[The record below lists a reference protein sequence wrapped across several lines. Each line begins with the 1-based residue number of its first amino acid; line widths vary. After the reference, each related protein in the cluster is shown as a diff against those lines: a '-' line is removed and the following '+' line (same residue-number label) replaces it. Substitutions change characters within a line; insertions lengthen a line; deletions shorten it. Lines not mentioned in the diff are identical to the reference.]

1 MNNADY
7 WRGRF
12 AIMADA
18 AQHKADR
25 CITGLEEM
33 YREAEQTVQA
43 DLERWYARFADN
55 NGLSLSDARKMLTTG
70 QMEEFRWSVEK
81 YIQVGQQA
89 NLSPE
94 WLKKLENASA
104 RFHVSRL
111 EAVQI
116 QIQQQ
121 LELLYGN
128 QVDSIDGLLKQI
140 VSNGYTRTAYEI
152 QKGIGLGWDITAL
165 DQRKLETL
173 LSKPWTA
180 DRKTFR
186 DRCWEGKAG
195 LVSGVQT
202 DLTQGLLR
210 GNSSQKITDAVKR
223 RFNVSRYQAGRL
235 VHTETT
241 YFNAASARESYKELG
256 VDKVEI
262 IETLDSH
269 TCDICG
275 PLDGTVI
282 PLSQYEPGV
291 TVPPFHPNCRGTTA
305 PAIDETILGERAARD
320 QNGKVYY
327 VPSNMKYVDWK
338 QTFVNG
344 GSKSGLA
351 LAAGTGAIVTGAT
364 PTGKALEGYTPDQQ
378 QEIQDLLDGAPQ
390 EVKDLYSKYGGQL
403 QAVDE
408 KVKSGYTAYYD
419 PSDGRVHFHKAD
431 VVTGSRYET
440 PYQTHFHEYAHNL
453 DYLAGGGNQ
462 AFSVTYKNSAGET
475 FEDVLRMDWKKALK
489 DYYKTSAMDAG
500 SVYQKAFDL
509 QLGNGGMGGETYVR
523 QLMRDWR
530 QFNAISRSDPLYV
543 ALQDELAALNGVD
556 VEIKKF
562 YLKHFDKFG
571 DLVYDQPEVVKSFIG
586 YVKKTYSPIEIGDL
600 SDMFEPFSVQVCGI
614 DYPFGFGHGSSYAST
629 PGKWAKETFAEM
641 TDSAIASPDSL
652 KLIQQY
658 LPNAYQEYLTMLGV
672 MAK

>member
-12 AIMADA
+12 SIMADA

-25 CITGLEEM
+25 CVSELEEM
-33 YREAEQTVQA
+33 YREAEQTVQK
-43 DLERWYARFADN
+43 DIESWYARFAVN
-55 NGLSLSDARKMLTTG
+55 NGLSLSDARKTLTTG
-70 QMEEFRWSVEK
+70 QMDEFRWTVEK
-81 YIQVGQQA
+81 YIQVGEQA

-121 LELLYGN
+121 MELLYGN
-128 QVDSIDGLLKQI
+128 QLDSIDSLLKDI

-165 DQRKLETL
+165 NKRKLETL
-173 LSKPWTA
+173 LLKPWTA
-180 DRKTFR
+180 DMKTFR

-202 DLTQGLLR
+202 TLTQGLLR
-210 GNSSQKITDAVKR
+210 GDSSQKITDAVKR

-275 PLDGTVI
+275 PLDGTVM

-305 PAIDETILGERAARD
+305 PAIDEAILGERAARD
-320 QNGKVYY
+320 QDGKVYY
-327 VPSNMKYVDWK
+327 VPSNMKFMDWK

-344 GSKSGLA
+344 GSKDA
-351 LAAGTGAIVTGAT
+351 LTTATTGAILKGASDLDQCT
-364 PTGKALEGYTPDQQ
+364 TTDEVEALMKKQGWFY
-378 QEIQDLLDGAPQ
+378 
-390 EVKDLYSKYGGQL
+390 K
-403 QAVDE
+403 
-408 KVKSGYTAYYD
+408 D
-419 PSDGRVHFHKAD
+419 PSISFDGNDLVSLQGCDLESAKSIYQSHERLFNKFPALKGEINSINAHKLGAGTYAQCSVGFGRGGISVNTTYYKDSKRLAEHYLND
-431 VVTGSRYET
+431 VASGWHPANTEFGSIVTHELGHALDDYLTNTMQVAGMLNRWKPKYVSAAMRPKVMKAAGLKVSDTSTAVSRYASKD
-440 PYQTHFHEYAHNL
+440 HFE
-453 DYLAGGGNQ
+453 
-462 AFSVTYKNSAGET
+462 
-475 FEDVLRMDWKKALK
+475 W
-489 DYYKTSAMDAG
+489 
-500 SVYQKAFDL
+500 
-509 QLGNGGMGGETYVR
+509 
-523 QLMRDWR
+523 
-530 QFNAISRSDPLYV
+530 
-543 ALQDELAALNGVD
+543 
-556 VEIKKF
+556 
-562 YLKHFDKFG
+562 
-571 DLVYDQPEVVKSFIG
+571 
-586 YVKKTYSPIEIGDL
+586 
-600 SDMFEPFSVQVCGI
+600 
-614 DYPFGFGHGSSYAST
+614 
-629 PGKWAKETFAEM
+629 FAECFCEWM
-641 TDSAIASPDSL
+641 ESPNPRPVAVEFGKQL
-652 KLIQQY
+652 EELMKGCGLI
-658 LPNAYQEYLTMLGV
+658 P
-672 MAK
+672 